1 MKKMIYMACM
11 CAFALG
17 LLSGCGGEF
26 AEETEAGKDASG
38 TLTGAAVSGHDVS
51 GQAVSGQAVQPEEG
65 ENSPQAVRNRYCSER
80 YYYTVSDEEGVTRI
94 SLATG
99 EEKEIPVDGIHKLIY
114 VEKDVLYCTK
124 VNKDKYSESLW
135 RIPIE
140 CRKDGSEELI
150 TDRAERVREL
160 DDISNEP
167 NAIYMDEESIVYTGV
182 KRNKDF
188 DIDLICYD
196 RQSGKKVKMPA
207 SGEVRR
213 YLDLHNT
220 IEQIC
225 RYGDRLD
232 FIFNGTI
239 VSWDMGTD
247 EIFARTDSKY
257 SDGVST
263 EKAVFLDFEAPKKRR
278 QILRIDMETK
288 KEEVFIDEQE
298 IMDVLASEAGIEP
311 KQLQTTEMYGQY
323 YDGGCLY
330 IELRVCYTKG
340 DTDYLYNIVLSRREA
355 EGAPLRYEKGL
366 SEYMREQGETEEY
379 TLSDE
384 SGKPVG
390 NEFTNYAE
398 CYGVSRGMV
407 YVDLGEHE
415 YGYGEIYDLK
425 TGEVRS
431 SSWKDELVLE
441 AEE

>member
-1 MKKMIYMACM
+1 MKRFLYVM
-11 CAFALG
+11 CVCALG

-26 AEETEAGKDASG
+26 AEEMEAGRDASG
-38 TLTGAAVSGHDVS
+38 TLTGAAVSG
-51 GQAVSGQAVQPEEG
+51 QAVSGQAVQTEEG
-65 ENSPQAVRNRYCSER
+65 ENSPQAASNRYCSER
-80 YYYTVSDEEGVTRI
+80 YYYTVSEEGFTRI

-99 EEKEIPVDGIHKLIY
+99 EEKEISVDGIDKLVY
-114 VEKDVLYCTK
+114 VEKDALYCTK

-135 RIPIE
+135 RFPIE
-140 CRKDGSEELI
+140 CRKDGSEELK
-150 TDRAERVREL
+150 TDRAEKVKEL

-167 NAIYMDEESIVYTGV
+167 NVIYMDEESIVYTGV

-196 RQSGKKVKMPA
+196 RRSGKKVKMPA
-207 SGEVRR
+207 SGEMRE
-213 YLDLHNT
+213 YLELHNT

-263 EKAVFLDFEAPKKRR
+263 EKAVFLDFEATKKRR

-298 IMDVLASEAGIEP
+298 IVDVLASEAGIEP

-340 DTDYLYNIVLSRREA
+340 DTDYVYNIVLSRKDA
-355 EGAPLRYEKGL
+355 EGAQLRYEKGL

-407 YVDLGEHE
+407 YVDLGDEPE
-415 YGYGEIYDLK
+415 YGEIYDLK
-425 TGEVRS
+425 TGAVRS
-431 SSWKDELVLE
+431 SSWKDELILE

>member
-11 CAFALG
+11 CAFSIG

-26 AEETEAGKDASG
+26 AEEMEAGKDASRA
-38 TLTGAAVSGHDVS
+38 LTGAAVS
-51 GQAVSGQAVQPEEG
+51 GQAVSGQAVQTEGEG
-65 ENSPQAVRNRYCSER
+65 ENFPQAARNRYCSER
-80 YYYTVSDEEGVTRI
+80 YYYTVSEEGFTRI

-99 EEKEIPVDGIHKLIY
+99 EEKEIPVDGIDKLVY

-124 VNKDKYSESLW
+124 GNKDKYSESLW
-135 RIPIE
+135 RFPIE
-140 CRKDGSEELI
+140 CRKDGSEELK
-150 TDRAERVREL
+150 TDRAERVKEL

-182 KRNKDF
+182 KRNKNF

-207 SGEVRR
+207 FGEMRE

-225 RYGDRLD
+225 RYGGRLD

-311 KQLQTTEMYGQY
+311 NQLQTTEMYGQY
-323 YDGGCLY
+323 YDSGCLY

-340 DTDYLYNIVLSRREA
+340 DTDYVYNIVLSRREA
-355 EGAPLRYEKGL
+355 ERAPLRYEKGL

-407 YVDLGEHE
+407 YVSLGIEHD
-415 YGYGEIYDLK
+415 YGVVYDLE
-425 TGEVRS
+425 TGTVRK

-441 AEE
+441 

>member
-11 CAFALG
+11 CAFSIG

-26 AEETEAGKDASG
+26 AEEMEAGKDASRA
-38 TLTGAAVSGHDVS
+38 LTGAAVS
-51 GQAVSGQAVQPEEG
+51 GQAVSGQAVQTEGEG
-65 ENSPQAVRNRYCSER
+65 ENFPQAARNRYCSER
-80 YYYTVSDEEGVTRI
+80 YYYTVSEEGFTRI

-99 EEKEIPVDGIHKLIY
+99 EEKEIPVDGIDKLVY

-135 RIPIE
+135 RFPIE
-140 CRKDGSEELI
+140 CRKDGSEELK
-150 TDRAERVREL
+150 TDRAERVKEL

-167 NAIYMDEESIVYTGV
+167 NVIYMDEESIVYTGV

-196 RQSGKKVKMPA
+196 RQSGKKVKMPV
-207 SGEVRR
+207 SGEVRE

-220 IEQIC
+220 FEEIC

-232 FIFNGTI
+232 FIINGQI
-239 VSWDMGTD
+239 MSWDMGTD

-263 EKAVFLDFEAPKKRR
+263 EKAVFLDFAAPKKGRR
-278 QILRIDMETK
+278 ILRIDMETK

-298 IMDVLASEAGIEP
+298 IVDVMASEAGIEP

-323 YDGGCLY
+323 YDGSCLY

-340 DTDYLYNIVLSRREA
+340 DTDYVYNIVLSRKEA
-355 EGAPLRYEKGL
+355 EGAPLRYEKEL

-398 CYGVSRGMV
+398 CYGVSQGMV
-407 YVDLGEHE
+407 YVSLGIEHD
-415 YGYGEIYDLK
+415 YGVVYDLE
-425 TGEVRS
+425 TGTVRKS
-431 SSWKDELVLE
+431 SLKDELVLE
-441 AEE
+441 